1 MGTKVKPYKDSD
13 LSKKAQVAQ
22 MFDNISEKYDFL
34 NHFLSMGID
43 VGWRKKVVKIIGKQ
57 HPNSILDIATGTG
70 DLAIMLSNL
79 NVSEIVGL
87 DLSEGM
93 LAVGKEKVK
102 AKNLSK
108 IITMIQ
114 GDSEN
119 LPFTDNRFDAIT
131 VAFGVR
137 NFENLEKGLSEIL
150 RVLKPQGKLVI
161 LEFSKPESFAMKHLY
176 GFYSTVILPVLGR
189 IISKDRSAYTYLPES
204 VAAFPYGKAF
214 NNILKN
220 IGFTAI
226 ENQTVSFGIAT
237 IYSASK

>member
-1 MGTKVKPYKDSD
+1 MDTIVKPYKDSD

-22 MFDNISEKYDFL
+22 MFDNISKKYDFL

-57 HPNSILDIATGTG
+57 NPDSILDIATGTG
-70 DLAIMLSNL
+70 DLAIMLANL

-93 LAVGKEKVK
+93 LAVGTKKVK
-102 AKNLSK
+102 AKHLSK
-108 IITMIQ
+108 VIAMIQ

-119 LPFTDNRFDAIT
+119 LPFEDNRFDAVT
-131 VAFGVR
+131 VSFGVR
-137 NFENLEKGLSEIL
+137 NFENLTKGLSEIL

-161 LEFSKPESFAMKHLY
+161 LEFSKPESFIMKHLY
-176 GFYSTVILPVLGR
+176 GFYSSVILPFLGKL
-189 IISKDRSAYTYLPES
+189 ISKDRSAYTYLPES

-214 NNILKN
+214 NQILKN
-220 IGFTAI
+220 VGFNAI
-226 ENQTVSFGIAT
+226 ENQPVSFGIAT

>member
-1 MGTKVKPYKDSD
+1 METKVKPYKDSD

-22 MFDNISEKYDFL
+22 MFDNISGRYDFL

-57 HPNSILDIATGTG
+57 NPDLILDIATGTG

-79 NVSEIVGL
+79 NVSKIIGL
-87 DLSEGM
+87 DLSDGM
-93 LAVGKEKVK
+93 LAVAKEKIK
-102 AKNLSK
+102 SKQLSNVVD
-108 IITMIQ
+108 MIQ

-119 LPFTDNRFDAIT
+119 LPFDDNYFDAIT

-137 NFENLEKGLSEIL
+137 NFENLETGLSEIL

-161 LEFSKPESFAMKHLY
+161 LEFSKPESFVMKYLY
-176 GFYSTVILPVLGR
+176 GFYSTIILPVLGR

-204 VAAFPYGKAF
+204 VAAFPYGNAF
-214 NNILKN
+214 NKILKKV
-220 IGFTAI
+220 GFTAI
-226 ENQTVSFGIAT
+226 ENQPVSFGIAT
-237 IYSASK
+237 IYSALK

>member
-1 MGTKVKPYKDSD
+1 MDTIVKPYKDSD

-22 MFDNISEKYDFL
+22 MFDNISKKYDFL

-57 HPNSILDIATGTG
+57 NPNSILDIATGTG
-70 DLAIMLSNL
+70 DLAIMLADL
-79 NVSEIVGL
+79 KVSEIVGL

-93 LAVGKEKVK
+93 LAVGTEKVK
-102 AKNLSK
+102 AKHLSK
-108 IITMIQ
+108 VIAMIQ

-119 LPFTDNRFDAIT
+119 LPFEDNRFDAIT
-131 VAFGVR
+131 VSFGVR
-137 NFENLEKGLSEIL
+137 NFENLTKGLSEIL

-161 LEFSKPESFAMKHLY
+161 LEFSKPESFIMKHLY
-176 GFYSTVILPVLGR
+176 GFYSSVILPFLGKL
-189 IISKDRSAYTYLPES
+189 ISKDRSAYTYLPES

-214 NNILKN
+214 NQILKN
-220 IGFTAI
+220 VGFNAI
-226 ENQTVSFGIAT
+226 ENQPVSFGIAT